1 MMPYMAPV
9 YYSTFVLASQ
19 FVLVNVVVAVLMKQL
34 EDAKEL
40 VSPSASQAS
49 GLNTDLENQAK
60 EDGENQVDENK
71 TLSEDNKAGSDI
83 EMLQLQKK
91 TKLNISNEDL
101 LEGDKQPLLDG
112 SLNINLVS
120 MDGDQQFDLST
131 KQENDFV
138 DSQATISDNITGKD
152 HILPEIRIDQELES
166 GNNVNKNNNNN
177 NNNNNNKNKNNNS
190 KDIENTLKDMLEIV
204 VARSDKDSSTE
215 QLEVDLVGTA
225 LALSGLR
232 DSVIST
238 CV

>member
-9 YYSTFVLASQ
+9 YFSTFVLASQ

-49 GLNTDLENQAK
+49 GLNTDLENQGK
-60 EDGENQVDENK
+60 EDDESQVNY
-71 TLSEDNKAGSDI
+71 S
-83 EMLQLQKK
+83 KK
-91 TKLNISNEDL
+91 TSHEDEKTKQEKDYDKDLNVL
-101 LEGDKQPLLDG
+101 LKSEKQPLLSIND
-112 SLNINLVS
+112 SLTADMSL
-120 MDGDQQFDLST
+120 DGDQKPGRSE
-131 KQENDFV
+131 KPNNDIADCTV
-138 DSQATISDNITGKD
+138 GNETTGDDKTLPVLQLDQKLKSSDNAK
-152 HILPEIRIDQELES
+152 
-166 GNNVNKNNNNN
+166 
-177 NNNNNNKNKNNNS
+177 NNKNKNS

-204 VARSDKDSSTE
+204 VAESDKERSTE
-215 QLEVDLVGTA
+215 HLEVDLVGTA